1 MNNNLNSLQMVKPSI
16 IASPISGAPV
26 KPQLKTYIRNNQQI
40 TEAHWIDPNSGT
52 FIRKG
57 IVSVVPINSVKK

>member
-1 MNNNLNSLQMVKPSI
+1 MINNLSNQQFVKPVV

-26 KPQLKTYIRNNQQI
+26 KPQLKTYTRNGQQI

-57 IVSVVPINSVKK
+57 IVSVVPVKK